1 MCEEYRMTDWEIEQE
16 QALIDLKNNY
26 KECCKCIEAIKEIV
40 ENEGD
45 IESKYEEIKY
55 YLDGIEEFI

>member
-1 MCEEYRMTDWEIEQE
+1 MSDWEIEQE

-26 KECCKCIEAIKEIV
+26 KECCKCIKAIKEIV

>member
-1 MCEEYRMTDWEIEQE
+1 MQDWEIEQE
-16 QALIDLKNNY
+16 QELIDLKNNY
-26 KECCKCIEAIKEIV
+26 KECCKCIKAIKEIV

-45 IESKYEEIKY
+45 LESKYEEIKY

>member
-1 MCEEYRMTDWEIEQE
+1 MSDWEIEQE
-16 QALIDLKNNY
+16 QELIDLKNNY
-26 KECCKCIEAIKEIV
+26 KECRKCIKAIKEIV